1 MNEECINKNSDP
13 VYIKASITEQILLAC
28 IDQLSFSEIHSKIQ
42 RIIPTS
48 ELVLREYLFYLV
60 NNSFI
65 SSNGIRK
72 EYLIEFSGSDLL
84 EIIYIQA
91 VRRIVDYANLTIKIE

>member
-1 MNEECINKNSDP
+1 MRIHWVPTKSQITILKSRDSKEWSLVNTKMNEECINKNSDP
-13 VYIKASITEQILLAC
+13 IYLKASITEQILLAC
-28 IDQLSFSEIHSKIQ
+28 IDQSSFSEIHLKIQ

-65 SSNGIRK
+65 SYN
-72 EYLIEFSGSDLL
+72 
-84 EIIYIQA
+84 
-91 VRRIVDYANLTIKIE
+91 